1 MVSARLQGGITTTTG
16 AINMEFYTLRDVSE
30 MLHVSM
36 TTIYRYVKEGRLTPA
51 KIGNSYRVTEA
62 DLQEFIDRG
71 KAATRAARAEKAVSS
86 GSATRVSPSARET
99 TATTSE
105 TAPTATEPSALIMKS
120 EPEDKV

>member
-1 MVSARLQGGITTTTG
+1 
-16 AINMEFYTLRDVSE
+16 MEFYTLKDVSE

-62 DLQEFIDRG
+62 DLQEFVDRG
-71 KAATRAARAEKAVSS
+71 KAATRAMRAEKAVSS
-86 GSATRVSPSARET
+86 GTDTRVSPSAPGEATPTETSET
-99 TATTSE
+99 TAT
-105 TAPTATEPSALIMKS
+105 ASALTTKS

>member
-1 MVSARLQGGITTTTG
+1 
-16 AINMEFYTLRDVSE
+16 MEFYTLRDVSE

-62 DLQEFIDRG
+62 DLQEFVDRG
-71 KAATRAARAEKAVSS
+71 KAATRARRAEKAVSS
-86 GSATRVSPSARET
+86 GTDTRVSPSVGET

-105 TAPTATEPSALIMKS
+105 TTATASALTTKS

>member
-1 MVSARLQGGITTTTG
+1 
-16 AINMEFYTLRDVSE
+16 MEFYTLRDVSE

-62 DLQEFIDRG
+62 DLQEFVERG

-86 GSATRVSPSARET
+86 GTDTRVSPSPQAEAASTETSET
-99 TATTSE
+99 TAT
-105 TAPTATEPSALIMKS
+105 ASALTTKS

>member
-1 MVSARLQGGITTTTG
+1 
-16 AINMEFYTLRDVSE
+16 MEFYTLRDVSE

-51 KIGNSYRVTEA
+51 KSGNSSRGPEA
-62 DLQEFIDRG
+62 DLQEFGDRG

-86 GSATRVSPSARET
+86 GSATRASPSAGET
-99 TATTSE
+99 TPTETSE

>member
-1 MVSARLQGGITTTTG
+1 M
-16 AINMEFYTLRDVSE
+16 RDVSE

-62 DLQEFIDRG
+62 DLQEFVD
-71 KAATRAARAEKAVSS
+71 KARAETNAKRAEKAVSS
-86 GSATRVSPSARET
+86 GSATRVSPSAGET

-105 TAPTATEPSALIMKS
+105 TTATASALTTKS

>member
-1 MVSARLQGGITTTTG
+1 
-16 AINMEFYTLRDVSE
+16 MEFYTLKDVSE

-62 DLQEFIDRG
+62 DLQEFVERG

-86 GSATRVSPSARET
+86 GTDTRVSPSAEAASTETSET
-99 TATTSE
+99 TAT
-105 TAPTATEPSALIMKS
+105 ASALTTKS

>member
-1 MVSARLQGGITTTTG
+1 
-16 AINMEFYTLRDVSE
+16 MEFYTLRDVSE

-62 DLQEFIDRG
+62 DLQEFVDRG
-71 KAATRAARAEKAVSS
+71 KAATRARRAEKAVSS
-86 GSATRVSPSARET
+86 GSATRVSPSAGET

-105 TAPTATEPSALIMKS
+105 TAPTATEPSALTTKS

>member
-1 MVSARLQGGITTTTG
+1 
-16 AINMEFYTLRDVSE
+16 MEFYTLRDVSE

-36 TTIYRYVKEGRLTPA
+36 TTIYRYIKEGRLTPA

-71 KAATRAARAEKAVSS
+71 KAATRARRAEKAVSS
-86 GSATRVSPSARET
+86 GSATRVSPSPRAEVASTET
-99 TATTSE
+99 SEMTAT
-105 TAPTATEPSALIMKS
+105 ASALTTKS

>member
-1 MVSARLQGGITTTTG
+1 
-16 AINMEFYTLRDVSE
+16 MEFYTLRDVSE

-62 DLQEFIDRG
+62 DLQEFVDRG

-86 GSATRVSPSARET
+86 GSATRVSPSAGET

-105 TAPTATEPSALIMKS
+105 TTATASALIMKS

>member
-1 MVSARLQGGITTTTG
+1 
-16 AINMEFYTLRDVSE
+16 MEFYTLRDVSE

-62 DLQEFIDRG
+62 DLQEFVDRG
-71 KAATRAARAEKAVSS
+71 KAATRARRAEKAVSS
-86 GSATRVSPSARET
+86 GTDTRVSPSAEAASTET
-99 TATTSE
+99 SEMTAT
-105 TAPTATEPSALIMKS
+105 ASALTTKS

>member
-1 MVSARLQGGITTTTG
+1 
-16 AINMEFYTLRDVSE
+16 MEFYTLRDVSE

-86 GSATRVSPSARET
+86 GSATRVSPSAGET

-105 TAPTATEPSALIMKS
+105 TTATASALTTKS

>member
-1 MVSARLQGGITTTTG
+1 
-16 AINMEFYTLRDVSE
+16 MEFYTLRDVSE

-62 DLQEFIDRG
+62 DLQEFVDRG

-86 GSATRVSPSARET
+86 GSATRVSPSAGET
-99 TATTSE
+99 TATASE
-105 TAPTATEPSALIMKS
+105 TTATASALTTKS

>member
-1 MVSARLQGGITTTTG
+1 
-16 AINMEFYTLRDVSE
+16 MEFYTLRDVSE

-36 TTIYRYVKEGRLTPA
+36 TTIYRYIKEGRLTPA

-86 GSATRVSPSARET
+86 GTDTRVSPSPQAEAASTETSET
-99 TATTSE
+99 TAT
-105 TAPTATEPSALIMKS
+105 ASALTTKS

>member
-1 MVSARLQGGITTTTG
+1 
-16 AINMEFYTLRDVSE
+16 MEFYTLRDVSE

-62 DLQEFIDRG
+62 DLQEFVDRG

-86 GSATRVSPSARET
+86 GTDTRVSPSAGEP

-105 TAPTATEPSALIMKS
+105 TTATASALTTKS
-120 EPEDKV
+120 EPEEI

>member
-1 MVSARLQGGITTTTG
+1 
-16 AINMEFYTLRDVSE
+16 MEFYTLRDVSE

-36 TTIYRYVKEGRLTPA
+36 TTIYRYIKEGRLTPA

-71 KAATRAARAEKAVSS
+71 KAATRARRAEKAVSS
-86 GSATRVSPSARET
+86 GSATRVSPSVGET

-105 TAPTATEPSALIMKS
+105 TTATASALTTKS

>member
-1 MVSARLQGGITTTTG
+1 
-16 AINMEFYTLRDVSE
+16 MEFYTLRDVSE

-62 DLQEFIDRG
+62 DLQEFVDRG

-86 GSATRVSPSARET
+86 GTDTRVSPSAEAASTETSET
-99 TATTSE
+99 TAT
-105 TAPTATEPSALIMKS
+105 ASALTTKS

>member
-1 MVSARLQGGITTTTG
+1 
-16 AINMEFYTLRDVSE
+16 MEFYTLKDVSE

-62 DLQEFIDRG
+62 DLQEFVDRG
-71 KAATRAARAEKAVSS
+71 KAATRARRAEKAVSS
-86 GSATRVSPSARET
+86 GSATRVSPSAGET

-105 TAPTATEPSALIMKS
+105 TTATASALTTKS